1 MGMTS
6 AQQGNLRAQL
16 RHNRDTIR
24 RLEQARLDLA
34 LKPYV
39 NVSIS
44 TGTGSRTVTLRS
56 TDAATSLI
64 DEYEA
69 KCAAIDRMLK
79 SASPGGIRHIEIV
92 RC

>member
-6 AQQGNLRAQL
+6 AQQDNLRAQL
-16 RHNRDTIR
+16 RHCRENIR
-24 RLEQARLDLA
+24 RLEQARIDLA

-44 TGTGSRTVTLRS
+44 TGTGSRTVSLRS
-56 TDAATSLI
+56 PADATALI
-64 DEYEA
+64 AEYEA
-69 KCAAIDRMLK
+69 KCAAIDRMLN
-79 SASPGGIRHIEIV
+79 AATPGGIRHIQIV